1 MGDIVILNEDGI
13 VPMKWPLAR
22 VAKVHPGSDGF
33 IRVATVKTAK
43 GSYNRPVSKISLLL
57 PNTSLV
63 RSDTAPRCTAFTER
77 DTIHKYTP
85 SQSLTYAPYH
95 T

>member
-33 IRVATVKTAK
+33 IHVATVKTAK
-43 GSYNRPVSKISLLL
+43 GSYI
-57 PNTSLV
+57 
-63 RSDTAPRCTAFTER
+63 
-77 DTIHKYTP
+77 
-85 SQSLTYAPYH
+85 QSASE
-95 T
+95 